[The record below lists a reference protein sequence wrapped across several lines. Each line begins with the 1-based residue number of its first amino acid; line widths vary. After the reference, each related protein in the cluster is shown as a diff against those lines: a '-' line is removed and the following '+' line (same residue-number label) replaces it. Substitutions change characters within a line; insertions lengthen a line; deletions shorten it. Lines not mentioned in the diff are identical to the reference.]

1 MRSKAPTKPTAS
13 STTHI
18 AADTA
23 PRIPPPTMARAQMAV
38 RARATRARATADEGA
53 LERDPQHRALDLVR
67 RVQHLVGPGGGEARR
82 DVLVALRSDPNAPH
96 MNSLP
101 TADPIMIG
109 RQYWATPP
117 GEYGWTVVRA
127 SLR

>member
-38 RARATRARATADEGA
+38 RARATRARATSDEAA
-53 LERDPQHRALDLVR
+53 LERDRNTALSTSS
-67 RVQHLVGPGGGEARR
+67 
-82 DVLVALRSDPNAPH
+82 DVS
-96 MNSLP
+96 S
-101 TADPIMIG
+101 I
-109 RQYWATPP
+109 WS
-117 GEYGWTVVRA
+117 VRA
-127 SLR
+127 AARPAATY